1 MNIYSYLKCDVA
13 NGAGLRVVCFFSGC
27 GHHCEGCYSK
37 ETWKFSAGLP
47 FDKEMQDQVM
57 KDLSNPYI
65 TGLTVSGGDC
75 LHPKNAKALLPFLQ
89 RVKLELPEK
98 DIWCWTGHDFE
109 YLKNNLLYVDFLANI
124 DVLIDG
130 KFVKE
135 LYNPNLKWKGSANQ
149 RIIDVQKSLTTDK
162 ICLYLEGD
170 YK

>member
-1 MNIYSYLKCDVA
+1 MHYSEYYKFDSQ
-13 NGAGLRVVCFFSGC
+13 NGEGVRCTLFISGC
-27 GHHCEGCYSK
+27 SRCCPECFNKQTWDYKYGK
-37 ETWKFSAGLP
+37 EYTQEFEDRLL
-47 FDKEMQDQVM
+47 
-57 KDLSNPYI
+57 KDLANPYI
-65 TGLTVSGGDC
+65 KGLSLLGGN
-75 LHPKNAKALLPFLQ
+75 PTERKNIQQVIKLCQ

-149 RIIDVQKSLTTDK
+149 RVIDVKKSLAQNE
-162 ICLYLEGD
+162 IVLYDE
-170 YK
+170 